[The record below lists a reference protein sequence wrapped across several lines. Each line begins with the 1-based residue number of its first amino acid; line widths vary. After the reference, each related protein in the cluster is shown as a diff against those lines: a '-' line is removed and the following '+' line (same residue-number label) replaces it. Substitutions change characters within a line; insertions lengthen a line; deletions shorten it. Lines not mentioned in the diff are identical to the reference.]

1 MELQKKESVNF
12 AAKAIV
18 YVMISLTCA
27 FAMAG
32 AALLD
37 LEMGQDFYFFD
48 PLVKCFIIFGILAYA
63 SLTGKPIN
71 TPGSKVITPWLL
83 VALIPFL
90 SNFIDYFCIP
100 DHMPSLSALLIILVN
115 MVSTAAWEELFF
127 RYVGQSL
134 FERNGKYTIGAVL
147 LLSLTFG
154 CTHLINIIF
163 SDPVTVLLS
172 VLHASISGIFWL
184 ALYRHTG
191 SLWVTFA
198 GHTLQNLIA
207 AFFGLFPE
215 ADMIFYTP
223 ANYIL
228 VSIIMLAISI
238 YILKKHKYIEK

>member
-83 VALIPFL
+83 VALIL
-90 SNFIDYFCIP
+90 FCLTA
-100 DHMPSLSALLIILVN
+100 STTF
-115 MVSTAAWEELFF
+115 VSP
-127 RYVGQSL
+127 
-134 FERNGKYTIGAVL
+134 TI
-147 LLSLTFG
+147 
-154 CTHLINIIF
+154 C
-163 SDPVTVLLS
+163 
-172 VLHASISGIFWL
+172 
-184 ALYRHTG
+184 
-191 SLWVTFA
+191 
-198 GHTLQNLIA
+198 
-207 AFFGLFPE
+207 
-215 ADMIFYTP
+215 P
-223 ANYIL
+223 AYQ
-228 VSIIMLAISI
+228 
-238 YILKKHKYIEK
+238 HC